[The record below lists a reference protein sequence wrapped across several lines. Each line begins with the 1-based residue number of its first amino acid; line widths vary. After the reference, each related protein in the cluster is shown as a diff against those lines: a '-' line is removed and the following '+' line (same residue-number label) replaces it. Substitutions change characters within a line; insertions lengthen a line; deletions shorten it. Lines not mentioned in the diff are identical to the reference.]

1 MTTTKKKFKSGT
13 KITRTAAEHIIL
25 FDQAVDAK
33 NEELWEAAATTTTSA
48 ADVSPPSIIMLDQ
61 QYSPPTATTTINNNV
76 QSANINNLIEIL
88 IDNNNS
94 IQNAMNSINN
104 LFSNQNVML
113 LNLLNELKKR
123 ILVLKH
129 KKN

>member
-1 MTTTKKKFKSGT
+1 
-13 KITRTAAEHIIL
+13 
-25 FDQAVDAK
+25 
-33 NEELWEAAATTTTSA
+33 
-48 ADVSPPSIIMLDQ
+48 Q

-104 LFSNQNVML
+104 LFSNQNAML